1 MKNSNIDFHDIL
13 TEYNKYIFSKLIKR
27 EYDFNILKNKLKQFS
42 LIDNIFNYN
51 DFLTEQEIIDNIQK
65 TQKELLDK
73 MSE

>member
-13 TEYNKYIFSKLIKR
+13 TEYNKYIIRKLKKK